1 MGRHRSFGLATR
13 YGLDD
18 PGIESRWGARFS
30 APVQTGPGTHP
41 TSYTMGTGFQS
52 GGAWLWHPTP
62 SIAEAKERVELHF
75 SPPPRAFVAC
85 CRVNFTF
92 YVMYTEL
99 DSIFVDLCSW
109 IYLEALKKKTVYCVF
124 VSRLQPGISWF
135 ISNAAVPVACPWDTL
150 YMVNGNVLLYGT
162 QLEPD
167 IRYCD

>member
-1 MGRHRSFGLATR
+1 
-13 YGLDD
+13 
-18 PGIESRWGARFS
+18 
-30 APVQTGPGTHP
+30 
-41 TSYTMGTGFQS
+41 MGTGFQS

-109 IYLEALKKKTVYCVF
+109 IYLEALKKKKDSVLCIRVKTTTRDLLIYQQRCSASSLSVGYSVY
-124 VSRLQPGISWF
+124 GEW
-135 ISNAAVPVACPWDTL
+135 
-150 YMVNGNVLLYGT
+150 
-162 QLEPD
+162 
-167 IRYCD
+167 